1 MILNI
6 LFILAFIGI
15 LLGLSKLL
23 KAENFDLDNENDEL
37 IKCSSCGKYLPKG
50 LAINYPQGLF
60 CKNCKP

>member
-1 MILNI
+1 M
-6 LFILAFIGI
+6 AFIGI

-50 LAINYPQGLF
+50 LAINSPQGIF

>member
-37 IKCSSCGKYLPKG
+37 IKCSSCGKYLQKG
-50 LAINYPQGLF
+50 LAINSPRGLF
-60 CKNCKP
+60 CKKTKP